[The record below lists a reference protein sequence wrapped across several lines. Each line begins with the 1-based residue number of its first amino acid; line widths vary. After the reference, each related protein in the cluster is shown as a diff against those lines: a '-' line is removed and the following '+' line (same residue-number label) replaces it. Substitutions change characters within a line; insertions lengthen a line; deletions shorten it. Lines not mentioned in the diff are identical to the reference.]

1 MSEVVENSLTK
12 LAHDYFRT
20 LSPLAEKINADIEE
34 VIVELQDHWTSLKP
48 KEKEKIIDD
57 ALLKQEITLKYFN
70 NFDSRSESTNS
81 LNSSGYQFDGKN
93 LITYFKQKSGRKLV
107 KDEAIGKFRDEH
119 SAPFSTST
127 RSQLNLRVCE
137 LDPEEEEGPSVDYNK
152 ILSQKLAQEAVKRAA
167 IKSPLNKANA
177 AAAKD
182 NNSIGSGGKSAV
194 IEQID
199 SNISYNKIRNTDEQV
214 ADDDGNFISKFIN
227 RLSVTQNPANNGNN
241 MDEHENLVSGI
252 NLSFSTQ
259 HSEESEEEG
268 LHHTEK
274 SLEFKSL
281 LDDKDGFDFL
291 NNWLSSSLLKL
302 MKKINTKVPFLP

>member
-1 MSEVVENSLTK
+1 MSAEIENSLTK
-12 LAHDYFRT
+12 IAHNYFRT

-81 LNSSGYQFDGKN
+81 LNTSGYQFDGKN
-93 LITYFKQKSGRKLV
+93 LLSYFKQKTGRKLV
-107 KDEAIGKFRDEH
+107 TDETIGKFRDEH
-119 SAPFSTST
+119 SGPFSAST
-127 RSQLNLRVCE
+127 RSQLNLRICE

-167 IKSPLNKANA
+167 IKSPLNKNLTKDDANA
-177 AAAKD
+177 K
-182 NNSIGSGGKSAV
+182 KSV
-194 IEQID
+194 VEQIE
-199 SNISYNKIRNTDEQV
+199 SNISYNKIKNEEMSSDV
-214 ADDDGNFISKFIN
+214 DGNFISKFIN
-227 RLSVTQNPANNGNN
+227 RLSVTNTTQNQQTSNGNDFDT
-241 MDEHENLVSGI
+241 DEHENLVSGI

-259 HSEESEEEG
+259 HSEDSEDDI
-268 LHHTEK
+268 HHTEK

-281 LDDKDGFDFL
+281 LDDQNGFDFL
-291 NNWLSSSLLKL
+291 NNW
-302 MKKINTKVPFLP
+302 

>member
-1 MSEVVENSLTK
+1 MS
-12 LAHDYFRT
+12 A
-20 LSPLAEKINADIEE
+20 
-34 VIVELQDHWTSLKP
+34 
-48 KEKEKIIDD
+48 DD

-70 NFDSRSESTNS
+70 KFDSRSESTNS

-119 SAPFSTST
+119 SGPFSTST

-137 LDPEEEEGPSVDYNK
+137 LDVEEEEGPSVDYNK

-167 IKSPLNKANA
+167 IKSPLNKHHT
-177 AAAKD
+177 KD
-182 NNSIGSGGKSAV
+182 NNSIGSNNSSIKQKVAT

-199 SNISYNKIRNTDEQV
+199 TNISYNKIKNEEPA

-227 RLSVTQNPANNGNN
+227 RLSVNATQNPTTNGNTFDT
-241 MDEHENLVSGI
+241 DEHENLVSGI

-259 HSEESEEEG
+259 HSEDSEEE

-291 NNWLSSSLLKL
+291 NNW
-302 MKKINTKVPFLP
+302 

>member
-1 MSEVVENSLTK
+1 M
-12 LAHDYFRT
+12 
-20 LSPLAEKINADIEE
+20 LSVPTPNFCAI
-34 VIVELQDHWTSLKP
+34 P
-48 KEKEKIIDD
+48 DD

-81 LNSSGYQFDGKN
+81 LNFSGYQFDGKN
-93 LITYFKQKSGRKLV
+93 LITYFKQKPGRKLV

-119 SAPFSTST
+119 SGPFSTST

-167 IKSPLNKANA
+167 IKSPLNKNHT
-177 AAAKD
+177 KD
-182 NNSIGSGGKSAV
+182 NSSIGSKEKGAA
-194 IEQID
+194 IEPIET
-199 SNISYNKIRNTDEQV
+199 NISYNKIKNDEPA
-214 ADDDGNFISKFIN
+214 ADEDGNFISKFIN
-227 RLSVTQNPANNGNN
+227 RLSVNATQNPPTNVNTFDT
-241 MDEHENLVSGI
+241 DEHENLVSGI

-259 HSEESEEEG
+259 HSEDSEEE

-291 NNWLSSSLLKL
+291 NNW
-302 MKKINTKVPFLP
+302 